1 MTSLG
6 FRTVECREQLEQV
19 LVVAARAIELPQGE
33 RIDISNGST
42 ALHTLY
48 SMSMRSWCR
57 RQRSPA
63 RITDCSDA
71 PTASFAL
78 ISFAIAFVGSPCD
91 YPPRRFSRCDSPLAC
106 CLTACRFIDFGGAMY
121 LTLRSQIT
129 NFAAVLLLLEPDGE
143 RRCPSS

>member
-6 FRTVECREQLEQV
+6 FRTVECREQLEQI
-19 LVVAARAIELPQGE
+19 LLVAARAIELPHGE

-63 RITDCSDA
+63 RITECSDA

-78 ISFAIAFVGSPCD
+78 LSFAIVFAATTLLPPFVSLRV
-91 YPPRRFSRCDSPLAC
+91 RR
-106 CLTACRFIDFGGAMY
+106 RFIDFGGALY

-129 NFAAVLLLLEPDGE
+129 NFAALLLLLEPDGE

>member
-71 PTASFAL
+71 LTASFAPF
-78 ISFAIAFVGSPCD
+78 SFAIVFVATTLL
-91 YPPRRFSRCDSPLAC
+91 PPLVSLRVRR
-106 CLTACRFIDFGGAMY
+106 RFIDFGGALY